1 MDSSNA
7 EGWFFKGVS
16 LQQIT
21 ILYRLVHSF
30 STGSI
35 ALAKTL
41 MEDAII
47 CYNEALKADPS
58 FFEAYES
65 TYVWLLRLRLY
76 SMESNR
82 VNYWLLIEY

>member
-1 MDSSNA
+1 
-7 EGWFFKGVS
+7 
-16 LQQIT
+16 
-21 ILYRLVHSF
+21 
-30 STGSI
+30 
-35 ALAKTL
+35 

-82 VNYWLLIEY
+82 VNYWLLIEYWEPQCKSQLLILKEFSQSETVGLASSWHSRNPLICFLY